1 MSYFEIDG
9 QKIDVGLVKIE
20 ETYNILDGENAG
32 RVINKGRMNFD
43 TIGMFPSHKIT
54 FTRKN
59 NDKASLKAFDILFD
73 ICRNPNKRNHF
84 IKAVDNQTT
93 ISYEAYCGSGTR
105 ALERIDESG
114 NVYWGQLVVN
124 FIAIEAQEV

>member
-1 MSYFEIDG
+1 MSCFEIDG
-9 QKIDVGLVKIE
+9 QEIDVSLVKIE

-32 RVINKGRMNFD
+32 RVIEKGRMNFD

-54 FTRKN
+54 FQRKN
-59 NDKASLKAFDILFD
+59 NDLASLKVFDVLFD

-84 IKAVDNQTT
+84 ITAVDNQTS

-105 ALERIDESG
+105 ALERIDENG

-124 FIAIEAQEV
+124 FIAVEAQEV

>member
-1 MSYFEIDG
+1 MSYLEIDG
-9 QKIDVGLVKIE
+9 QEIDVKVVKIE

-32 RVINKGRMNFD
+32 RVIEKGRMNFD

-54 FTRKN
+54 FQRKN
-59 NDKASLKAFDILFD
+59 NDLASLQAFDTLFN
-73 ICRNPNKRNHF
+73 ICRNPNKRNHQ

-93 ISYEAYCGSGTR
+93 IQYEAYCGSGTR
-105 ALERIDESG
+105 ALERIDKDG
-114 NVYWGQLVVN
+114 HVYWGQLVVN